1 MDLTASALP
10 TASPPAPPIPTKP
23 KSVISSDFETFL
35 KMLTTQ
41 AKYQDPLEPIDS
53 SQYSAQ
59 LAQFSMV
66 EQQVLSNDLLS
77 ALSTQLGGGAIGQ
90 VAGWIGMEAR
100 TAAPAQ
106 FDGAPITIA
115 PKPAAA
121 AETATLIVY
130 NAQGKELQRSA
141 IAVSDAQIQW
151 AGVSKDGT
159 PFPNAAYRF
168 AVESRAGGQ
177 VIATTPAESY
187 ARIVEAR
194 IEAGG
199 PRLILAGGSSVTT
212 ADIKALREPG

>member
-1 MDLTASALP
+1 MELTSSTLT
-10 TASPPAPPIPTKP
+10 TASPTVQVKP

-41 AKYQDPLEPIDS
+41 ARYQDPLEPIDS

-77 ALSTQLGGGAIGQ
+77 ALSTQLGGGTIGQ

-100 TAAPAQ
+100 TVAPAQ
-106 FDGAPITIA
+106 FDGVPITIV

-141 IAVSDAQIQW
+141 IGLSETQIQW

-159 PFPNAAYRF
+159 PFPPATYSF
-168 AVESRAGGQ
+168 AVESRAGGK
-177 VIATTPAESY
+177 VIATTPVESY

-194 IEAGG
+194 LEAGG
-199 PRLILAGGSSVTT
+199 PRLILASGSSVTT
-212 ADIKALREPG
+212 ADVKALREPS